1 MKLGGSTTLVIM
13 QSRGVPAQNQKTQIE
28 NAKTKKKYKGEQKET
43 IYKTRKTQ
51 EGFND

>member
-13 QSRGVPAQNQKTQIE
+13 QSGGVPAQNQKTQTE
-28 NAKTKKKYKGEQKET
+28 NAKQKRNIRESRKET